1 MKRII
6 LGLALISL
14 VFCSEKSCLEED
26 DKTKCSTHSVEYN
39 GFSCYPFSYEDDENE
54 YGCSSFP
61 DNGNTQKAYFK
72 LANGMFKEIYSCY
85 PGLMEDDDILDI
97 PQFSS
102 KKETYNK
109 GEEIILK
116 FSKISKSD
124 MEIIN
129 SNKTCSYYYYG
140 RIFDYLEDIAY
151 DYSKYKGYP
160 NIENK
165 NICFNAKQFPDLKD
179 LIDCGFATI
188 KYNNGRKDYEI
199 KTCFYIPNN
208 KMPEELGKYLKSAF
222 IDLVFTDGT
231 FSEVLEA
238 GTQYDDE
245 TNYDGNTRLLS
256 TANSYEVVVE
266 DKNGKKIK
274 WTDSSTDIEVIE
286 EGNNSNMFVLNI
298 ILLLSLIL
306 LY

>member
-6 LGLALISL
+6 LCLALVSL
-14 VFCSEKSCLEED
+14 VFCSEISCSEED
-26 DKTKCSTHSVEYN
+26 DKTKCSTHTVEYN
-39 GFSCYPFSYEDDENE
+39 GFSCYPFSYENDDE

-61 DNGNTQKAYFK
+61 DNGNSQKAYLR
-72 LANGMFKEIYSCY
+72 LANGMVKEIYSGY
-85 PGLMEDDDILDI
+85 TGLMEDDDIQDL
-97 PQFSS
+97 PQISS
-102 KKETYNK
+102 KKATYNK
-109 GEEIILK
+109 GEEIILRI
-116 FSKISKSD
+116 SNISKSD

-140 RIFDYLEDIAY
+140 RIFDYLEEIAY
-151 DYSKYKGYP
+151 DYRKYKGYP
-160 NIENK
+160 NIEDK

-188 KYNNGRKDYEI
+188 KYNNGRKDYEF

-208 KMPEELGKYLKSAF
+208 KMPEDLGKYLKSQF
-222 IDLVFTDGT
+222 IDPVFTGG
-231 FSEVLEA
+231 SISALLEP
-238 GTQYDDE
+238 GTQYDSE
-245 TNYDGNTRLLS
+245 TNYDGERLLS
-256 TANSYEVVVE
+256 TGNSYEVVVE

-286 EGNNSNMFVLNI
+286 KGNNSNMLVLNI
-298 ILLLSLIL
+298 ILLLSLVL

>member
-1 MKRII
+1 MKKII

-14 VFCSEKSCLEED
+14 VFCSEQSCLDED

-39 GFSCYPFSYEDDENE
+39 GFSCYPFSHEDDDE
-54 YGCSSFP
+54 YGCNSFP

-72 LANGMFKEIYSCY
+72 LVNGMVKEIYSGY
-85 PGLMEDDDILDI
+85 PGLMEDDDISDI
-97 PQFSS
+97 HQISS
-102 KKETYNK
+102 KKETYKK

-116 FSKISKSD
+116 YSNISKSD

-140 RIFDYLEDIAY
+140 RILDYLEEIAY

-160 NIENK
+160 NIEDK

-188 KYNNGRKDYEI
+188 KYNNGLKDYEF

-208 KMPEELGKYLKSAF
+208 KMPEELGKYLKSTF
-222 IDLVFTDGT
+222 IDPVFTDET
-231 FSEVLEA
+231 LSAVLEH
-238 GTQYDDE
+238 GTQND
-245 TNYDGNTRLLS
+245 DGNTRLLS

-286 EGNNSNMFVLNI
+286 KGNNSNMFVLNI